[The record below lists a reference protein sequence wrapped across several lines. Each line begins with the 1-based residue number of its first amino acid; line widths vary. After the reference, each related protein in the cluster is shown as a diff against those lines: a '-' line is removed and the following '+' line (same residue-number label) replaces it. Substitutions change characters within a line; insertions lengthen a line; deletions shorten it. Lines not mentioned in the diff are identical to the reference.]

1 VIPFLARAGLGSGV
15 SVQVVDVATGASLL
29 VVNPSSRLVPASTA
43 KLLTGAA
50 VLSTAGP
57 TGTLTTKV
65 VEGVTP
71 GEIVLV
77 GGGDVLLSAGK
88 GDPHGVVGHAGL
100 ADLADLTAAALRA
113 RGRTSVAVRLDDTL
127 FSGPAVS
134 PAWRPGAV
142 AAGYVAPVMALE
154 VNAGQVPRKT
164 ARQPDPALSAGQT
177 FANLLTRRGIT
188 VTAPLARAGAPRS
201 ATVLAGVESAPIADL
216 VEHALTES
224 DNTVAEALARVVA
237 LRMGRRATFTDA
249 GRAVLDQVGLLGLP
263 TDGDLLIG
271 GSGLADGSL
280 VSVHTL
286 TSLLSLAASAAHP
299 ELRAVLTGL
308 PVAGA
313 SGTLADRF
321 APDAQ
326 RGGLGVVRA
335 KTGTLKGVNA
345 LAGTV
350 VDADGR
356 MLAFAILADKT
367 GAADA
372 ARLALDDVAAALV
385 RCGCR

>member
-1 VIPFLARAGLGSGV
+1 
-15 SVQVVDVATGASLL
+15 
-29 VVNPSSRLVPASTA
+29 
-43 KLLTGAA
+43 
-50 VLSTAGP
+50 
-57 TGTLTTKV
+57 
-65 VEGVTP
+65 
-71 GEIVLV
+71 
-77 GGGDVLLSAGK
+77 
-88 GDPHGVVGHAGL
+88 
-100 ADLADLTAAALRA
+100 
-113 RGRTSVAVRLDDTL
+113 
-127 FSGPAVS
+127 
-134 PAWRPGAV
+134 
-142 AAGYVAPVMALE
+142 
-154 VNAGQVPRKT
+154 
-164 ARQPDPALSAGQT
+164 
-177 FANLLTRRGIT
+177 
-188 VTAPLARAGAPRS
+188 
-201 ATVLAGVESAPIADL
+201 VLAAVESAPIADL

-237 LRMGRRATFTDA
+237 LRMGRRATFTDS

-263 TDGDLLIG
+263 TDGDRLIG

-299 ELRAVLTGL
+299 ELRALLTGL

-321 APDAQ
+321 SPDAQ

-367 GAADA
+367 GATDA
-372 ARLALDDVAAALV
+372 ARLALDDVAAALA